1 MAIIDKIKSDIKFR
15 NKVIAGAVIFA
26 FVMVIGVVSVLA
38 MNSDQEDNLQDGSKD
53 IEKEMAIGVV
63 PTDTTRVVSEK
74 NVLYNEMDY
83 FQSEEDKD
91 IVVVADENKIGKTKE
106 EIAQLEK
113 QEDDEIA
120 SYMRRRRESIN
131 NTSSQSAA
139 PSYETPSY
147 GAASSGGATR
157 RKYNPYASSD
167 DWTTTSG
174 LSDGLDNYKTG
185 REKQKE
191 QEQGQVQSQHQ
202 VQQRPSIRKEKATS
216 FEELPKSEQRRI
228 LLEIG
233 QPNYQ
238 ETSEFSAMIMTS
250 GMVRSGQT
258 ILLITKEDAYINFEK
273 VPKGTTIAGTTSF
286 NENRLQVNFSTIRLE
301 KKIIKVDLTLYSLDG
316 LQGLPVGSDLTN
328 KSISDTGFD
337 EATSEN
343 ISGTRLERIGKS
355 LLKSG
360 KQRREVKVDLGRD
373 IMCILVNN
381 NVK

>member
-1 MAIIDKIKSDIKFR
+1 MAIVDKIKSDIKFR
-15 NKVIAGAVIFA
+15 NKVIAGAVV
-26 FVMVIGVVSVLA
+26 FVLAMALGVTVVLA
-38 MNSDQEDNLQDGSKD
+38 MNNDQEDNIQDGSKD
-53 IEKEMAIGVV
+53 VEKEMALGVV

-74 NVLYNEMDY
+74 NVLYNDMDY

-91 IVVVADENKIGKTKE
+91 FVVVADENKVGKTKE
-106 EIAQLEK
+106 EIAQMEK

-120 SYMRRRRESIN
+120 SYMRKRRESIN
-131 NTSSQSAA
+131 NSSSRSSQ
-139 PSYETPSY
+139 PSYETPTY
-147 GAASSGGATR
+147 GGGTPQGTPR
-157 RKYNPYASSD
+157 RKYNPYATTD
-167 DWTTTSG
+167 DWTVTSG
-174 LSDGLDNYKTG
+174 FSDGLDSYKTG
-185 REKQKE
+185 RQKQ
-191 QEQGQVQSQHQ
+191 QEQTKASQQVP
-202 VQQRPSIRKEKATS
+202 QRPSIRTQKATT
-216 FEELPKSEQRRI
+216 FEDLPKSEQRRI
-228 LLEIG
+228 LLETG

-286 NENRLQVNFSTIRLE
+286 NENRLQVSFSTIRLK

-343 ISGTRLERIGKS
+343 ITGTRLERIGKS

-360 KQRREVKVDLGRD
+360 KQRQEMKVDLGRD

>member
-238 ETSEFSAMIMTS
+238 ETSEFSAMI
-250 GMVRSGQT
+250 
-258 ILLITKEDAYINFEK
+258 ITKEDAYINFEK

-286 NENRLQVNFSTIRLE
+286 NENRLQVNFSTIRLK